1 MRIMQRSAPL
11 MSTDAIETSAPEQ
24 KVRRLIERDGLLAP
38 YAAILSRRL
47 HKADAMEQ
55 RLTGG
60 QVDLTEFASGHEYF
74 GLHFR
79 NGQCILREWAPNAQS
94 IHVKGPFSAWRA
106 EPQYALSRSGSEG
119 VWAVQLPAEVLGHGE
134 PYRLEVRWPGGGGDR
149 LPAWTRRVMRDD
161 TTGSFN
167 AQAWRP
173 AVPYQWRH
181 APPHHHTGPL
191 LVYEAHI
198 GMAQEEPKVGT
209 YDEFRTQ
216 VLPRIRRAGYDAIQ
230 IMALAEHPYYAS
242 FGYQVSSF
250 FACSSRFGTPEELKA
265 LVDDAHGMGLLVF
278 MDLVHSH
285 AARNEVEGISRQDG
299 SSTLYFH
306 DGPRGEHPAWN
317 SRCFDYGKPQV
328 LHFLLS
334 NCRFW
339 MDEFRV
345 DGFRFDGV
353 TSMLYTDHGLQRNF
367 LSYDDYFGALVDE
380 DALSYLTLANELIH
394 RLSPDAITIAED
406 VSGFPGLAL
415 PVTEGGAGFDYR
427 FAMGVADTWI
437 ELTKDVPD
445 ESWPIG
451 KLWHELTNRRR
462 DEPTISYAESHDQ
475 ALVGDQ
481 TLIFRLVKARIYD
494 RMSVT
499 SEDLAIERGIALHKM
514 IRLATLA
521 TAGHGYLNFMGNE
534 FGHPEWIDF
543 PREGN
548 HWSYAHARR
557 QWRLSDDESLRYRHL
572 AAFDRELMS
581 LARTYG
587 VPDGQD
593 EFLLHS
599 DEGTKVL
606 AWLRAGLVFVMNF
619 HPSRSFPDYRI
630 PAAPGTY
637 RTVLDTDHQT
647 YGGFG
652 RQAADISHHAL
663 PDRIQRHFLS
673 LYLPS
678 RTALVLAPRFDVES

>member
-1 MRIMQRSAPL
+1 
-11 MSTDAIETSAPEQ
+11 MSTVANETSSPEE
-24 KVRRLIERDGLLAP
+24 KVRRLIERDPMLAP
-38 YAAILSRRL
+38 HDAIVSRRL
-47 HKADAMEQ
+47 HQVEAMKR
-55 RLTGG
+55 RLTPGG
-60 QVDLTEFASGHEYF
+60 ADLTEFASGHEYF

-79 NGQCILREWAPNAQS
+79 EGRWVLREWAPNAQS
-94 IHVKGPFSAWRA
+94 IHLKGPFSGWRA
-106 EPQYALSRSGSEG
+106 DPKYALSRSGSEG
-119 VWAVQLPAEVLGHGE
+119 VWEIELAEEMLRHGD

-149 LPAWTRRVMRDD
+149 LPAWTRRVLRDE

-167 AQAWRP
+167 AQVWRP
-173 AVPYQWRH
+173 ATPYTWRH
-181 APPHHHTGPL
+181 EKPPRQEGPL
-191 LVYEAHI
+191 LVYETHV

-209 YDEFRTQ
+209 YDEFRVR
-216 VLPRIRRAGYDAIQ
+216 VLPRIRDAGYGSIQ

-265 LVDDAHGMGLLVF
+265 LVDEAHGMGLLVF

-299 SSTLYFH
+299 TSSLYFH
-306 DGPRGEHPAWN
+306 EGPRGEHPAWD

-334 NCRFW
+334 NCRYW
-339 MDEFRV
+339 MDEFRM

-353 TSMLYTDHGLQRNF
+353 TSMLYTDHGLKRTF
-367 LSYDDYFGALVDE
+367 TSYDDYFGALVDE
-380 DALSYLTLANELIH
+380 DALSYLSLANELIH

-415 PVTEGGAGFDYR
+415 PLTEGGAGFDYR
-427 FAMGVADTWI
+427 FAMGVADHWI
-437 ELTKDVPD
+437 ELSKDLPD

-499 SEDLAIERGIALHKM
+499 TEDVAVDRGVALHKM
-514 IRLATLA
+514 IRLATLG

-543 PREGN
+543 PRDGN

-557 QWRLSDDESLRYRHL
+557 QWHLSDDENLRYRQL
-572 AAFDRELMS
+572 AIFDRDLMW

-593 EFLLHS
+593 EFLLHG

-606 AWLRAGLVFVMNF
+606 AWLRAGLVFVMNL
-619 HPSRSFPDYRI
+619 HPSSSFPDYRI
-630 PAAPGTY
+630 PAGPGTY
-637 RTVLDTDHQT
+637 RTVLDTDRRA
-647 YGGFG
+647 YGGFD
-652 RQAADISHHAL
+652 RQASDISHHTL
-663 PDRIQRHFLS
+663 SDRIERHFLS

-678 RTALVLAPRFDVES
+678 RTALVLAPQDDMRR

>member
-1 MRIMQRSAPL
+1 
-11 MSTDAIETSAPEQ
+11 MSTVANETSSSEQ
-24 KVRRLIERDGLLAP
+24 KVRRLVERDPLLAP
-38 YAAILSRRL
+38 YAAILSRRV
-47 HKADAMEQ
+47 HQAEAMEH

-60 QVDLTEFASGHEYF
+60 HVDLAEFASGHEYF

-79 NGQCILREWAPNAQS
+79 DGQWVLREWAPNAQS
-94 IHVKGPFSAWRA
+94 MFVKGPFSDWRA
-106 EPQYALSRSGSEG
+106 EPKYALARTGGEG
-119 VWAVQLPAEVLGHGE
+119 VWEIQLAADALAHGD
-134 PYRLEVRWPGGGGDR
+134 PYRLEVRWSGGGGDR
-149 LPAWTRRVMRDD
+149 IPAWTRRVVRDE

-167 AQAWRP
+167 AQAWHP
-173 AVPYQWRH
+173 SVPYHWRH
-181 APPHHHTGPL
+181 TRPPRPQWPL
-191 LVYEAHI
+191 LIYEAHV

-216 VLPRIRRAGYDAIQ
+216 VLPRIRDGGYQAIQ

-265 LVDDAHGMGLLVF
+265 LVDEAHGMGLLVF
-278 MDLVHSH
+278 MDVVHSH

-299 SSTLYFH
+299 TSALYFH

-353 TSMLYTDHGLQRNF
+353 TSMLYTDHGLKRNF
-367 LSYDDYFGALVDE
+367 TSYDDYFGNLVDE
-380 DALSYLTLANELIH
+380 NALSYLTLANELIH
-394 RLSPDAITIAED
+394 RLSPDTITIAED

-415 PVTEGGAGFDYR
+415 PVSEGGAGFDYR

-437 ELTKDVPD
+437 ELTKDLPD

-475 ALVGDQ
+475 AMVGDQ

-494 RMSVT
+494 RMSVFT
-499 SEDLAIERGIALHKM
+499 EDLAVDRGIALHKM
-514 IRLATLA
+514 IRLATLG

-557 QWRLSDDESLRYRHL
+557 QWHLCEDETLRYAGL
-572 AAFDRELMS
+572 AAFDRDLMS

-587 VPDGQD
+587 VPDGRD

-630 PAAPGTY
+630 PSPPGAY
-637 RTVLDTDHQT
+637 RTVLDTDRSA
-647 YGGFG
+647 YGGFD
-652 RQAADISHHAL
+652 RQATDISHHAL
-663 PDRIQRHFLS
+663 ADRIERYFLS

-678 RTALVLAPRFDVES
+678 RTALVLAPKIDGQS